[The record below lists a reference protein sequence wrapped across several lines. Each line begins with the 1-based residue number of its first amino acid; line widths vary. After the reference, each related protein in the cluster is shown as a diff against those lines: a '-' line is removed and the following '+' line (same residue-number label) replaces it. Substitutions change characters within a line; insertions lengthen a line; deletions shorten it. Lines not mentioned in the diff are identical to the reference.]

1 MIWSNMPPVTGRIS
15 EIARRAMMAVAG
27 VVWLA
32 SCAASDAG
40 ASSAPMLSPEQK
52 MALRLASV
60 TAESGPFAMMETEVL
75 DRIVERVKSE
85 IRSQSPDVFSNPAA
99 GAPPALTMK
108 MVFTEY
114 RGGGVASKTE
124 RRNAG
129 LIQIEADVLFVDPNG
144 KIVAKSRVATHFGS
158 GGDVGL
164 STNVLNVEYDFEN
177 AVARLVR

>member
-1 MIWSNMPPVTGRIS
+1 MLLLNGKTPENV
-15 EIARRAMMAVAG
+15 RRAIVAIAA
-27 VVWLA
+27 VVWLT
-32 SCAASDAG
+32 SCAGGDAASV
-40 ASSAPMLSPEQK
+40 SALMLSPQQK
-52 MALRLASV
+52 MALRLAGV
-60 TAESGPFAMMETEVL
+60 TAEAGAFAKMETEVL
-75 DRIVERVKSE
+75 DRIVERVKNE
-85 IRSQSPDVFSNPAA
+85 IRTESPDVFSSPAQ

-108 MVFTEY
+108 MIFTEY

-124 RRNAG
+124 RRNVG

-144 KIVAKSRVATHFGS
+144 KTVAKSRVATHFGS